1 MAVVQPQ
8 TPQGCTTTSI
18 EGRET
23 AALLP
28 NPTNKPYLMEKAN
41 YAVRFP
47 RLSIKKLPSGSIGGL
62 ELKQLVMSGLI
73 RADEYL
79 RDFRWDYK
87 AEVCF
92 DMTRLPPTPFL
103 STSTTRKGETPDPDR
118 RHTLIPFPTGLTKG
132 LLRRP
137 DVIIVKNRGQR
148 WPGQAGPDHHGVMH
162 PDNLERVV
170 EVKFPGDSLGERQ
183 REAYLD
189 IAGDEDRFSV
199 LEIHD
204 CRDDGE
210 RERDRQTNASQ
221 QPTAS
226 TNPLLWPLIPP
237 LVMPGPGNDQKPR
250 PAPVPVPVYGP
261 RPIPKPAYVESWTQQ
276 VLEAIDGLL
285 EEGAQGIRQLSAEVQ
300 GHLEEAT
307 IWLSSK
313 GQWVRSKAGNAW
325 EWVSETGAQV
335 LRWTDEQ
342 LRAIWAE
349 VQRYTDLTLEMLRD
363 IDWMQVLINVGI
375 AVGTVVV
382 AFVIAGA
389 LVSAGVPATI
399 VSGLLVL
406 LRLAQLSWAWLASI
420 LGAGAVAGALTAG

>member
-1 MAVVQPQ
+1 MAILQPQ
-8 TPQGCTTTSI
+8 TQHECTTTSI
-18 EGRET
+18 EGTEKEAR
-23 AALLP
+23 LP
-28 NPTNKPYLMEKAN
+28 RPTNKPYLMEKAN

-47 RLSIKKLPSGSIGGL
+47 RLSVKNLPSGGNATV
-62 ELKQLVMSGLI
+62 ELKQLIMSGLI

-92 DMTRLPPTPFL
+92 DMSRLPPAPFL
-103 STSTTRKGETPDPDR
+103 STSTTRTGKAPDPDR
-118 RHTLIPFPTGLTKG
+118 RHTLIPFPVGLTKG

-137 DVIIVKNRGQR
+137 DVIIVKNRATR
-148 WPGQAGPDHHGVMH
+148 WPGQAGPDHQGIMH

-170 EVKFPGDSLGERQ
+170 EVKFPGDKLGERQ
-183 REAYLD
+183 RSAYIQ
-189 IAGDEDRFSV
+189 IAGSPNRFSV
-199 LEIHD
+199 LEVHD

-210 RERDRQTNASQ
+210 RERDRQTNESQ

-226 TNPLLWPLIPP
+226 SNPLSWPVIPP
-237 LVMPGPGNDQKPR
+237 LVMPGSDDHPKPR

-261 RPIPKPAYVESWTQQ
+261 TPIPKPAHVESWTQQ
-276 VLEAIDGLL
+276 VAQAIDGLL

-300 GHLEEAT
+300 SHLEEAAT
-307 IWLSSK
+307 WLSSK
-313 GQWVRSKAGNAW
+313 GQWMRSKTGDAW
-325 EWVSETGAQV
+325 EWVSETGAKV

-349 VQRYTDLTLEMLRD
+349 VQRYTDLTLEMLGK
-363 IDWMQVLINVGI
+363 IDWVQVLIDVGLV
-375 AVGTVVV
+375 VGTVVV

-389 LVSAGVPATI
+389 LVAAGVPAAI

-406 LRLAQLSWAWLASI
+406 VRLAQLSWAWLASI
-420 LGAGAVAGALTAG
+420 LGAGAVAGALSAG

>member
-1 MAVVQPQ
+1 MAAVQPH

-18 EGRET
+18 EGTET
-23 AALLP
+23 EARLP
-28 NPTNKPYLMEKAN
+28 NPSNKPYLMEKAN
-41 YAVRFP
+41 YALRFP
-47 RLSIKKLPSGSIGGL
+47 RLTLKRMPSGLSSNM

-103 STSTTRKGETPDPDR
+103 STSATRKGEAPDPDR
-118 RHTLIPFPTGLTKG
+118 RHTLIPFPPGLTKG

-170 EVKFPGDSLGERQ
+170 EVKFPGDSLLPEQ

-189 IAGDEDRFSV
+189 IAGGQKRFSL

-210 RERDRQTNASQ
+210 RERDRQTNNSQ
-221 QPTAS
+221 QPTAHR
-226 TNPLLWPLIPP
+226 NPLKWPLPP
-237 LVMPGPGNDQKPR
+237 LITPPTS
-250 PAPVPVPVYGP
+250 APIPVPVYGP
-261 RPIPKPAYVESWTQQ
+261 RPIPKPAHVESWTQQ
-276 VLEAIDGLL
+276 VQEAIDGLL
-285 EEGAQGIRQLSAEVQ
+285 EDGAQGIRQLSAEVQ
-300 GHLEEAT
+300 QHLDEAAT
-307 IWLSSK
+307 WLSGK
-313 GQWVRSKAGNAW
+313 GEWIRSKTEPAW

-349 VQRYTDLTLEMLRD
+349 VQHYTDLPLEMLGK
-363 IDWMQVLINVGI
+363 IDWMQVLIDVGI

-389 LVSAGVPATI
+389 LVAAGVPAAI
-399 VSGLLVL
+399 VAGLLVL
-406 LRLAQLSWAWLASI
+406 VRLAQLSWAWLASI

>member
-1 MAVVQPQ
+1 MATSQPQ
-8 TPQGCTTTSI
+8 TQHGCTTTSI
-18 EGRET
+18 EGVEKEAR
-23 AALLP
+23 LP
-28 NPTNKPYLMEKAN
+28 NPTNKPYLLEKAN

-47 RLSIKKLPSGSIGGL
+47 RLSVKNMPSGGTATI
-62 ELKQLVMSGLI
+62 ELKQLIMSGLI

-118 RHTLIPFPTGLTKG
+118 RHTLTPFPAGLTKG

-137 DVIIVKNRGQR
+137 DVIIVKNRATR
-148 WPGQAGPDHHGVMH
+148 WPGQTGPDHHGVMH

-170 EVKFPGDSLGERQ
+170 EVKFPGDKLGERQ
-183 REAYLD
+183 RDAYIE
-189 IAGDEDRFSV
+189 IAGGLRRFSV

-221 QPTAS
+221 QSTAS

-237 LVMPGPGNDQKPR
+237 LVMPSPGNDQKPR

-261 RPIPKPAYVESWTQQ
+261 RPIPKPAHVESWTQQ
-276 VLEAIDGLL
+276 VVKAIDGLL
-285 EEGAQGIRQLSAEVQ
+285 EEGAQGIRQLSAEIQ
-300 GHLEEAT
+300 GHLEEAAT
-307 IWLSSK
+307 WLSSK
-313 GQWVRSKAGNAW
+313 GQWVRSKTGDAW
-325 EWVSETGAQV
+325 EWVSETGSQV

-349 VQRYTDLTLEMLRD
+349 VQRYTDLTLDMLGK
-363 IDWMQVLINVGI
+363 IDWVQVLIDVGLV
-375 AVGTVVV
+375 VGTVVV

-389 LVSAGVPATI
+389 LVVAGVPAAI

-406 LRLAQLSWAWLASI
+406 VRLAQLSWAWLASI
-420 LGAGAVAGALTAG
+420 LGAGAATSALSAG

>member
-1 MAVVQPQ
+1 MATLQPQ
-8 TPQGCTTTSI
+8 TQHGCTTTSV
-18 EGRET
+18 EGTEKEAR
-23 AALLP
+23 LP

-47 RLSIKKLPSGSIGGL
+47 RLSLKNMPSSGASTV
-62 ELKQLVMSGLI
+62 ELKQLIMSGLI

-92 DMTRLPPTPFL
+92 DMSRLPPTPFL
-103 STSTTRKGETPDPDR
+103 STSNARKGETSDPDR
-118 RHTLIPFPTGLTKG
+118 RHTLNPFPAGLTKG

-137 DVIIVKNRGQR
+137 DVIIVKSRATR
-148 WPGQAGPDHHGVMH
+148 WPGQAGPDHQGIMH

-170 EVKFPGDSLGERQ
+170 EVKFPGDSLGDRQ
-183 REAYLD
+183 RRAYIR
-189 IAGDEDRFSV
+189 IAGDEERFSV

-210 RERDRQTNASQ
+210 RERDRQTNKSQ

-226 TNPLLWPLIPP
+226 SNPLSWPIIPP
-237 LVMPGPGNDQKPR
+237 LVMPGSDDNPRPR

-261 RPIPKPAYVESWTQQ
+261 QPIPKPAHVESWTQQ
-276 VLEAIDGLL
+276 VTQAIDGLL

-300 GHLEEAT
+300 RHLEEAAT
-307 IWLSSK
+307 WLSGK
-313 GQWVRSKAGNAW
+313 GQWVRSKAGDAW

-349 VQRYTDLTLEMLRD
+349 VQRYTDLTLEMLGK
-363 IDWMQVLINVGI
+363 IDWMQVLIDVGI
-375 AVGTVVV
+375 VVGTVVV
-382 AFVIAGA
+382 AFLIAGA
-389 LVSAGVPATI
+389 LVTAGVPAAI

-406 LRLAQLSWAWLASI
+406 VRLAQLSWAWLASI
-420 LGAGAVAGALTAG
+420 LGAGAVAGALSAS